1 MGYAGLGVVIRDCNG
16 NIIAALSQK
25 IKLPHSVE
33 SVEALAAHKA
43 VIFVKELS
51 IFKVV
56 EEGNCLRVVQALK
69 ALDRCKTLYGNVI
82 EDTHSQGVTLQHCQ
96 FQHVRR
102 DGNKLAHALARRA
115 VLSADIDVWVEE
127 LPSNLEDVF
136 QSDLH

>member
-69 ALDRCKTLYGNVI
+69 DRCKTLNGKVI
-82 EDTHSQGVTLQHCQ
+82 EDTYSQGVTLQ
-96 FQHVRR
+96 
-102 DGNKLAHALARRA
+102 
-115 VLSADIDVWVEE
+115 
-127 LPSNLEDVF
+127 
-136 QSDLH
+136 